1 VVSELQVD
9 PQLLQGISILV
20 AIISI
25 IVAFIIGVRSIRNF
39 AVSRKASVF
48 ISYQT
53 QAYNQQFLL
62 NLMEILNKWSWENFE
77 DFWQKYGPQTNPDAY
92 AKFIS
97 VSGFYEGMARLL
109 KKKIIDIDLMPAVMS
124 IGIIMFWDKIK
135 PMSAQLAKQLG
146 STEGLHLAQFLN
158 DRVKTRQ
165 LIHENHIE

>member
-1 VVSELQVD
+1 MQVD
-9 PQLLQGISILV
+9 PQLLQSISILV

-53 QAYNQQFLL
+53 QAYDHQFLL
-62 NLMEILNKWSWENFE
+62 NMTEIINEWSWKSFE
-77 DFWQKYGPQTNPDAY
+77 DFWQKYGPQTNPEAY

-109 KKKIIDIDLMPAVMS
+109 KKNIIDIDLMPAVMS
-124 IGIIMFWDKIK
+124 VGIIMFWDKIK
-135 PMSAQLAKQLG
+135 PMSVQMTKQIG
-146 STEGLHLAQFLN
+146 STEGFHLAQFLY
-158 DRVKTRQ
+158 DTVKKRQ
-165 LIHENHIE
+165 QVQEDHIK